1 MMKSYKTNDE
11 LFREYKITRDYKLRN
26 QIALNNKNLIYPII
40 NKFFIASINDYEE
53 LEQEAF
59 IALLKAVEDFN
70 PDLGYQFST
79 YANKCLLKILRKKLD
94 YNKEISLNQ
103 PLKNNDDENI
113 DLIDTLLDESI
124 DINQEVEA
132 KILIEKIKDIVSE
145 KDFQVLELLYI
156 YNLPM
161 VKVGMMLGKS
171 KQAVH
176 KQKNRAIKIIFS
188 RKEFKDYIETKKFI
202 IH

>member
-1 MMKSYKTNDE
+1 MKSYKSNDE
-11 LFREYKITRDYKLRN
+11 LFKEYKINRDYKLRN
-26 QIALNNKNLIYPII
+26 QIALNNKKLIYPII
-40 NKFFIASINDYEE
+40 NKLFIVGINDYEE

-79 YANKCLLKILRKKLD
+79 YANKCLLKILREKLD

-103 PLKNNDDENI
+103 PLKTSDDENI
-113 DLIDTLLDESI
+113 DLIDTLLDESV

-188 RKEFKDYIETKKFI
+188 RKEFNAYIEKKRFI
-202 IH
+202 KH

>member
-1 MMKSYKTNDE
+1 MKSYKTNDE
-11 LFREYKITRDYKLRN
+11 LFREYKNTRDYKLRN
-26 QIALNNKNLIYPII
+26 QIALNNKNLIYPVI
-40 NKFFIASINDYEE
+40 NRFFIAGINDYEE

>member
-1 MMKSYKTNDE
+1 MKSYKTNDE

>member
-1 MMKSYKTNDE
+1 MKSYKTNDE
-11 LFREYKITRDYKLRN
+11 LFIEYKITRDYKLRN